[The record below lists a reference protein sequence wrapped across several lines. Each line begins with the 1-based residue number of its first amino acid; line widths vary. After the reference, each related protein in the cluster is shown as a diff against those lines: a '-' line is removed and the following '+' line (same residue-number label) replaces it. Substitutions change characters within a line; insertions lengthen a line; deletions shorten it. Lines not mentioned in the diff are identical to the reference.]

1 MSRASRDDWKPGA
14 TGTREFLYLLRE
26 EPELEWTFLSP
37 AQMLQPG
44 ERTGEFRLGGDQV
57 MVDAEGQCRIS
68 VEDYAVAMID
78 ELEGPSH
85 IRQRF
90 CVAY

>member
-1 MSRASRDDWKPGA
+1 
-14 TGTREFLYLLRE
+14 
-26 EPELEWTFLSP
+26 
-37 AQMLQPG
+37 MLQPG

-78 ELEGPSH
+78 ELEEPSH